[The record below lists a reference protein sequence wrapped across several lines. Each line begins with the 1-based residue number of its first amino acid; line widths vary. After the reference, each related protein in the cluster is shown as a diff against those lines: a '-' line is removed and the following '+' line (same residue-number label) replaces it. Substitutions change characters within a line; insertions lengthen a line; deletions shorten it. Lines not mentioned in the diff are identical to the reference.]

1 MRKIKS
7 FKLQVNERNIGTKR
21 FVREFIGNSLLGQI
35 ECLRLEGSQVQ
46 RVNLEIEFDEE
57 ST

>member
-7 FKLQVNERNIGTKR
+7 FKLQVNERNVGTKR
-21 FVREFIGNSLLGQI
+21 FIREFIGNSLLGQI
-35 ECLRLEGSQVQ
+35 ECLRLDDPQIQ
-46 RVNLEIEFDEE
+46 RIDLQIEFDEE

>member
-7 FKLQVNERNIGTKR
+7 FKLQVNDRNIGTKR

-35 ECLRLEGSQVQ
+35 ECLRLDDPQVQ
-46 RVNLEIEFDEE
+46 NVNLQIEFDEE